1 MRDGE
6 SDRRQRGRAKGVQK
20 REPDRQRDVKKES
33 YCETERDIY
42 KEALRGQTETL
53 SVAD

>member
-1 MRDGE
+1 MIEDREGE
-6 SDRRQRGRAKGVQK
+6 LKAFKN

-33 YCETERDIY
+33 YCETEREIY